1 MSNELENAI
10 AALRKITTQA
20 DLNELA
26 NQWKLQMN
34 YIGAQ
39 AIRGMKK
46 GDTITWESRGFVH
59 TGIITK
65 MNRKTTEVV
74 AAGATP
80 FGRTVTKVPNSM
92 ITGIVEH
99 A

>member
-1 MSNELENAI
+1 MEIANELYWCPGNTWYE
-10 AALRKITTQA
+10 
-20 DLNELA
+20 
-26 NQWKLQMN
+26 
-34 YIGAQ
+34 
-39 AIRGMKK
+39 K

-80 FGRTVTKVPNSM
+80 FGLTVTKVPNSM